1 MTLLN
6 PILNRVSLILI
17 TGLFVMMGC
26 ISCDDDKVTLK
37 DPVVRYYGTLMSDT
51 TKTANQVANGIKCV
65 SLTVSW
71 NSFEPTEGVV
81 SENYAQGIEQKIA
94 SFKKDSALIVLDFGL
109 HYPPAWMTSLQN
121 CRYIN
126 QFGDAYVLTDQPGR
140 NVVNGVFNRVVRE
153 KMATYIG
160 RVFERFGAENFFAVR
175 VGGGYWAEL
184 HYPDSEFNGK
194 KQCFWGYDDIATG
207 KVTGMLPEGVTPNP
221 VPDWKPGE
229 TSPNNESAR
238 QFINWYIS
246 SLSNYQNFQI
256 ATIRQYFDGL
266 LNILYAD
273 WGVRPGQIED
283 AIKTN
288 LDGTAFADFYGQ
300 LSKGQAPQQHI
311 EALPYDTNL
320 VAYTTSFNA
329 IHPWS
334 NTENFVNENSK
345 DPKDWSPVHFLSWCA
360 ENHNPKLKVWG
371 ENSGNNPYMQ
381 MKLIFNRIAAFNVM
395 GVMWAFETSLYSGK
409 AEQAQLADFISLIN
423 EYKNK

>member
-1 MTLLN
+1 MKDVSTKIKLGIKIICMNIFNNVLIRVFLAVLL
-6 PILNRVSLILI
+6 
-17 TGLFVMMGC
+17 GLLSIIAAV
-26 ISCDDDKVTLK
+26 SCDDDVENPLTPK
-37 DPVVRYYGTLMSDT
+37 VRYYGTLMSDT
-51 TKTANQVANGIKCV
+51 LNAASQVEKGIKCV

-71 NSFEPTEGVV
+71 NMFEPQEGVV
-81 SENYAQGIEQKIA
+81 FEHYAEEIEKKIRK
-94 SFKKDSALIVLDFGL
+94 FKKDSALIVLDFGL
-109 HYPPAWMTSLQN
+109 HYPPGWATSLQN
-121 CRYIN
+121 SRYVN

-153 KMATYIG
+153 KMAAYIG

-184 HYPDSEFNGK
+184 HYPDNEFNGK

-207 KVTGMLPEGVTPNP
+207 KVTGMLPDGVTPNP

-229 TSPNNESAR
+229 ASPNNESAR

-256 ATIRQYFDGL
+256 ATIREYFDGL

-273 WGVRPGQIED
+273 WGARPGQIED
-283 AIKTN
+283 AIKAN

-300 LSKGQAPQQHI
+300 LAKGHAPQQHI
-311 EALPYDTNL
+311 EALPQDTNL

-334 NTENFVNENSK
+334 STENFVNENSK

-360 ENHNPKLKVWG
+360 ANHNPKLKVWG

-395 GVMWAFETSLYSGK
+395 G
-409 AEQAQLADFISLIN
+409 
-423 EYKNK
+423 

>member
-1 MTLLN
+1 
-6 PILNRVSLILI
+6 
-17 TGLFVMMGC
+17 
-26 ISCDDDKVTLK
+26 
-37 DPVVRYYGTLMSDT
+37 
-51 TKTANQVANGIKCV
+51 
-65 SLTVSW
+65 
-71 NSFEPTEGVV
+71 
-81 SENYAQGIEQKIA
+81 
-94 SFKKDSALIVLDFGL
+94 
-109 HYPPAWMTSLQN
+109 
-121 CRYIN
+121 
-126 QFGDAYVLTDQPGR
+126 
-140 NVVNGVFNRVVRE
+140 
-153 KMATYIG
+153 
-160 RVFERFGAENFFAVR
+160 
-175 VGGGYWAEL
+175 
-184 HYPDSEFNGK
+184 
-194 KQCFWGYDDIATG
+194 
-207 KVTGMLPEGVTPNP
+207 
-221 VPDWKPGE
+221 
-229 TSPNNESAR
+229 
-238 QFINWYIS
+238 
-246 SLSNYQNFQI
+246 
-256 ATIRQYFDGL
+256 L

-334 NTENFVNENSK
+334 NTENFVNENSN